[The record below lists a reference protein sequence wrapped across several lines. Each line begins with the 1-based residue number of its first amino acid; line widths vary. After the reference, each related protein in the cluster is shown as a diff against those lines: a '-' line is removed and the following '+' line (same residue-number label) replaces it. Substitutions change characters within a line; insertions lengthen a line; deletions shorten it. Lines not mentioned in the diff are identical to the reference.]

1 MPAGAAPADAAPADP
16 ATAAIRAFASR
27 PRLLPLEG
35 AVQHYDWGGR
45 QFIPDLL
52 GRESSEGLPFAELWM
67 GAHPRAP
74 STVVVDG
81 IPVGLDV
88 LVTAVPEQVLGEIDA
103 RRFAGRLPYLFK
115 VLDAR
120 TMLSLQAHPSLAQA
134 RSGFARENG
143 AGLPL
148 DAPTRTYRDDNHKPE
163 VQAALTEFWML
174 HGFRPLEEIA
184 GTRESV
190 PELGTLSPGLRG
202 RVQRAGDEPGTRRG
216 LLREM
221 YRALMLLPQEEIDRM
236 IDPLVRR
243 LERDA
248 PQNRDRHDF
257 WALRAAR
264 SVPLPDGH
272 RDRGIA
278 AIFLLNLLHLQ
289 PGQGT
294 FQPAGTLHAYLEGA
308 SVELMANS
316 DNVLRGGL
324 TNKHVDAP
332 GLLETLT
339 FEAGRPLVL
348 DGRQVSDTE
357 WAYDAPVGEFL
368 LSRIQPV
375 PGKPHAE
382 TRDHGADCL
391 IVLGGTARAITEGD
405 TMALPRGHA
414 CLVPAGIA
422 YLLEAS
428 EGTAVLYRA
437 RVPHAGDRRSP

>member
-1 MPAGAAPADAAPADP
+1 LTPAGAAPADAT
-16 ATAAIRAFASR
+16 TAAIRAFASR

-45 QFIPDLL
+45 EFIPGLL
-52 GRESSEGLPFAELWM
+52 GRADPEARPFAELWM

-74 STVVVDG
+74 STVLVDG
-81 IPVGLDV
+81 TPVGLDA
-88 LVTAVPEQVLGEIDA
+88 LVAGAPEQVLGESDA

-115 VLDAR
+115 VIDAR

-143 AGLPL
+143 AGIPL
-148 DAPTRTYRDDNHKPE
+148 NAPERTYRDDNHKPE
-163 VQAALTEFWML
+163 VQAALSEFWML
-174 HGFRPLEEIA
+174 HGFRPLQEIA
-184 GTRESV
+184 DALDAV
-190 PELGTLSPGLRG
+190 PELARLEPGFRALLR
-202 RVQRAGDEPGTRRG
+202 RAGADPGAGRG
-216 LLREM
+216 LLG
-221 YRALMLLPQEEIDRM
+221 ALYGRLMTMQQPDVDLM
-236 IDPLVRR
+236 VDPLIDR

-248 PQNRDRHDF
+248 PRNRDRHDY

-264 SVPLPDGH
+264 SFPLPDGH

-278 AIFLLNLLHLQ
+278 AIYLLNLLHLRA
-289 PGQGT
+289 GQGT
-294 FQPAGTLHAYLEGA
+294 FQSAGTLHAYLEGA

-324 TNKHVDAP
+324 THKHVDAP

-339 FEAGRPLVL
+339 FEARRPLVL

-375 PGKPHAE
+375 PGKAHAE
-382 TRDHGADCL
+382 TREHGADCL
-391 IVLGGTARAITEGD
+391 IVLDGTARAVTEGD
-405 TMALPRGHA
+405 TMALPRGRA

-428 EGTAVLYRA
+428 EGPAMIYRA
-437 RVPHAGDRRSP
+437 RVPHAEDRGMP